1 MFSQKLSLI
10 TQSCLSEEIIFY
22 MEKSVLGF
30 KLMRIAFKIRDFF
43 SPRINVL
50 NEVGINPGNNVLDYG
65 CGPGS
70 YILPLSSL
78 IGETGKIFALDIHP
92 LAIESAENI
101 STKNRL
107 GNVKTIHSDCE
118 TGLPDQSID
127 VVLLYDTY
135 HDLSNPDEVLQEI
148 NRILKPEGILSFSD
162 HHMKDKAI
170 KEKITRGNLFHLLK
184 KNNKTYTFSKST

>member
-1 MFSQKLSLI
+1 
-10 TQSCLSEEIIFY
+10 

-30 KLMRIAFKIRDFF
+30 KLMSFAFKMRDLF

-50 NEVGINPGNNVLDYG
+50 NEVGIKPGNSVLDYG

-70 YILPLSSL
+70 YILPLLSL
-78 IGETGKIFALDIHP
+78 VEKAGKIFALDMHP
-92 LAIESAENI
+92 LAIKSAEDI
-101 STKNRL
+101 STKNGL

-170 KEKITRGNLFHLLK
+170 KEKITKNNLFNLLK
-184 KNNKTYTFSKST
+184 KNKKTYTFSKNT

>member
-1 MFSQKLSLI
+1 
-10 TQSCLSEEIIFY
+10 
-22 MEKSVLGF
+22 MEKSMLGF
-30 KLMRIAFKIRDFF
+30 RLMRIAFKIRDFF

-50 NEVGINPGNNVLDYG
+50 KEVAIKPGDNIVDYG

-70 YILPLSSL
+70 YILPLFSL
-78 IGETGKIFALDIHP
+78 VEKTGKIFAIDIHP
-92 LAIESAENI
+92 LAIKIVEDI
-101 STKNRL
+101 STKNGL
-107 GNVKTIHSDCE
+107 KNVKTIHSDCK

-162 HHMKDKAI
+162 HHMKDQAI
-170 KEKITRGNLFHLLK
+170 KEKITRDHLFSLQK
-184 KNNKTYTFSKST
+184 KNNKTYAFSKST

>member
-1 MFSQKLSLI
+1 M
-10 TQSCLSEEIIFY
+10 
-22 MEKSVLGF
+22 LGF
-30 KLMRIAFKIRDFF
+30 KLMSFAFKMRDFF

-50 NEVGINPGNNVLDYG
+50 NEVGIKPGNSVLDYG

-70 YILPLSSL
+70 YILPLLSL
-78 IGETGKIFALDIHP
+78 VEQAGQIFALDIHP
-92 LAIESAENI
+92 LAIKSAEDI

-107 GNVKTIHSDCE
+107 GNVKTIQSDCE

-148 NRILKPEGILSFSD
+148 YRILKPEGILSFSD

-170 KEKITRGNLFHLLK
+170 KEKITKDNLFNLPK
-184 KNNKTYTFSKST
+184 KNKKTYTFSKST

>member
-1 MFSQKLSLI
+1 
-10 TQSCLSEEIIFY
+10 
-22 MEKSVLGF
+22 MEKSKSVLGF
-30 KLMRIAFKIRDFF
+30 KLMSLAFKMRDFF

-50 NEVGINPGNNVLDYG
+50 SEVGIKPGNSVLDYG

-78 IGETGKIFALDIHP
+78 IGKAGKIFALDIHP
-92 LAIESAENI
+92 LAIKSAEDI

-107 GNVKTIHSDCE
+107 GNVKTIQSDCE
-118 TGLPDQSID
+118 TGLPEQSLD

-135 HDLSNPDEVLQEI
+135 HDLNNPDEVLQEI
-148 NRILKPEGILSFSD
+148 NGILKPEGILSFSD
-162 HHMKDKAI
+162 HHMTDKAI
-170 KEKITRGNLFHLLK
+170 KEKITKDNLFNLLK

>member
-1 MFSQKLSLI
+1 
-10 TQSCLSEEIIFY
+10 

-30 KLMRIAFKIRDFF
+30 KLMSIAFKLRDFF

-50 NEVGINPGNNVLDYG
+50 NEAGIKPGNSVLDYG

-78 IGETGKIFALDIHP
+78 VEKGGKIFALDIHP
-92 LAIESAENI
+92 LAIKSAEDI

-107 GNVKTIHSDCE
+107 DNVKTILSDCE

-135 HDLSNPDEVLQEI
+135 HDLSNPDEALQEI

-162 HHMKDKAI
+162 HHMTDKAI
-170 KEKITRGNLFHLLK
+170 KEKITKDNLFDLLK
-184 KNNKTYTFSKST
+184 KNNKTYTFSKSA

>member
-1 MFSQKLSLI
+1 
-10 TQSCLSEEIIFY
+10 
-22 MEKSVLGF
+22 MEKSVFGF
-30 KLMRIAFKIRDFF
+30 KLMRIVFKIRDFF

-50 NEVGINPGNNVLDYG
+50 NEAGIKPGNSVLDYG

-78 IGETGKIFALDIHP
+78 VEKTGKIFALDIHP
-92 LAIESAENI
+92 SAIKSAEDI
-101 STKNRL
+101 STKNKL
-107 GNVKTIHSDCE
+107 ENVKTIHSDCQ

-162 HHMKDKAI
+162 HHMTDKAI
-170 KEKITRGNLFHLLK
+170 EEKITKDNLFNLLK

>member
-1 MFSQKLSLI
+1 
-10 TQSCLSEEIIFY
+10 

-30 KLMRIAFKIRDFF
+30 KLMGIAFKIRDFF

-50 NEVGINPGNNVLDYG
+50 KEVGIKPGDSVLDYG

-70 YILPLSSL
+70 YILPLFSL
-78 IGETGKIFALDIHP
+78 VEKTGKIFAIDIHP
-92 LAIESAENI
+92 LAIKSAQDI
-101 STKNRL
+101 STKSGL
-107 GNVKTIHSDCE
+107 ENVKTIHSDCK

-148 NRILKPEGILSFSD
+148 KRILKPEGILSFSD
-162 HHMKDKAI
+162 HHMTDPAI
-170 KEKITRGNLFHLLK
+170 REKITKDNLFSLLK
-184 KNNKTYTFSKST
+184 KNNKTYTFSKNT